1 MRYATEERPAKTQTT
16 SSPTTTDLSR
26 GARVEP
32 LDGLRTVAIAFV
44 VFYHLHVPFFGGGFI
59 GVNIFFAL
67 SGYLITSI
75 LLRERASTGRIQ
87 LGRFWLRRII
97 RLYPVLIAVVVVVVF
112 LWSTIAVYSKSNV
125 DSWFDAA
132 LALSYVGNIA
142 RWIWHSSMGPL
153 APTWSLAME
162 EQFYLVWPPLLA
174 ALLAKRA
181 RHIGMILVA
190 SLLVVGSAVASWLM
204 YRTPGGGATPD
215 IYFSP
220 VLNVGPLLTG
230 AILALLLRW
239 PRVRARLAG
248 RTGTWL
254 AGTGAAFLVA
264 VELWMPSD
272 WTRQS
277 EVFGIILPLVGVA
290 SAMLIG
296 GLVTRRTVAARAL
309 ALRPVAWFGR
319 NASYSL
325 YLWHVPIIALI
336 LPLVPG
342 PAGVIAAI
350 AASVLVAIASH
361 YAIERPFARLRSGL
375 EPRLVGGRR
384 PGPTR
389 EVRHIDPLASREGRY
404 ASPQGGISR

>member
-1 MRYATEERPAKTQTT
+1 MRYASQQRPAEIQ
-16 SSPTTTDLSR
+16 TTTDPSR
-26 GARVEP
+26 VARVEP

-44 VFYHLHVPFFGGGFI
+44 VLYHLHVPFFGGGFI
-59 GVNIFFAL
+59 GVTVFFAL

-75 LLRERASTGRIQ
+75 LLRERESTGRIR
-87 LGRFWLRRII
+87 LRRFWLRRII
-97 RLYPVLIAVVVVVVF
+97 RLYPVLIAVVIVVVL
-112 LWSTIAVYSKSNV
+112 LWSTIAVYNKSNV

-142 RWIWHSSMGPL
+142 RWIWHRSMGPL

-162 EQFYLVWPPLLA
+162 EQFYLIWPPLLA

-181 RHIGMILVA
+181 RQIGIIVVA
-190 SLLVVGSAVASWLM
+190 ALLVVGSAVASWLM

-230 AILALLLRW
+230 AILALLLRS
-239 PRVRARLAG
+239 PRVRARFAG
-248 RTGTWL
+248 QTGAWL
-254 AGTGAAFLVA
+254 AVTGGAFLVA
-264 VELWMPSD
+264 IEIWMPTG
-272 WTRQS
+272 WTGQS
-277 EVFGIILPLVGVA
+277 AVFGVILPLAGVA

-296 GLVTRRTVAARAL
+296 GLVARRSLAARAL

-342 PAGVIAAI
+342 PAGVVAAI
-350 AASVLVAIASH
+350 AASSLVAIASH
-361 YAIERPFARLRSGL
+361 FAIEKPFARLKTRL
-375 EPRLVGGRR
+375 EPRRENAESGEALVGEPLLDELLGDELVDGLLVEHGSGR
-384 PGPTR
+384 
-389 EVRHIDPLASREGRY
+389 S
-404 ASPQGGISR
+404 

>member
-1 MRYATEERPAKTQTT
+1 MRYAIQEQPTRTQTT
-16 SSPTTTDLSR
+16 SPSH
-26 GARVEP
+26 GARIEP

-44 VFYHLHVPFFGGGFI
+44 VLYHLHVPFFGGGFI

-75 LLRERASTGRIQ
+75 LLRERKSTGRIQ

-142 RWIWHSSMGPL
+142 RWIWHRSMGPL
-153 APTWSLAME
+153 APTWSLGME
-162 EQFYLVWPPLLA
+162 EQFYLIWPPLLA

-181 RHIGMILVA
+181 RRMAIILVA

-230 AILALLLRW
+230 AILALLLRS
-239 PRVRARLAG
+239 PRVRTRLAG

-254 AGTGAAFLVA
+254 AGIGAAFLVA

-272 WTRQS
+272 WTSQS
-277 EVFGIILPLVGVA
+277 VVFGIILPLVGVA

-296 GLVTRRTVAARAL
+296 GLVSRRSVAARVL

-319 NASYSL
+319 NTSYSL
-325 YLWHVPIIALI
+325 YLWHVPVIALI

-342 PAGVIAAI
+342 PAGVVAAI
-350 AASVLVAIASH
+350 AASMLVAIASH
-361 YAIERPFARLRSGL
+361 YAIERPFARLKKRL
-375 EPRLVGGRR
+375 EPRLFGRLR
-384 PGPTR
+384 ASPSP
-389 EVRHIDPLASREGRY
+389 EVSQIDPLASQESRF
-404 ASPQGGISR
+404 ASPQAELASR

>member
-361 YAIERPFARLRSGL
+361 YAIERPFARLKNRL

-389 EVRHIDPLASREGRY
+389 EVRHIDPLAFREGRY

>member
-1 MRYATEERPAKTQTT
+1 MRYAIQEQPTQTQTT
-16 SSPTTTDLSR
+16 SPSP
-26 GARVEP
+26 GARIEP
-32 LDGLRTVAIAFV
+32 LDGLRTIAIAFV
-44 VFYHLHVPFFGGGFI
+44 VLYHLHVPFFGGGFI

-75 LLRERASTGRIQ
+75 LLRERKSTGRIQ

-142 RWIWHSSMGPL
+142 RWIWHRSMGPL
-153 APTWSLAME
+153 APTWSLGME
-162 EQFYLVWPPLLA
+162 EQFYLIWPPLLA
-174 ALLAKRA
+174 VLLAKRA
-181 RHIGMILVA
+181 RRTGIILVA
-190 SLLVVGSAVASWLM
+190 SLLVVGSAVASWLI
-204 YRTPGGGATPD
+204 YRTPGAGATPD

-230 AILALLLRW
+230 AILAMLLRS
-239 PRVRARLAG
+239 PRVRTRLAG
-248 RTGTWL
+248 RSGTWL
-254 AGTGAAFLVA
+254 AGIGAAFLVA

-272 WTRQS
+272 WTKQS
-277 EVFGIILPLVGVA
+277 AVFGIILPLVGVA

-296 GLVTRRTVAARAL
+296 GLVSRRTVAARVL

-325 YLWHVPIIALI
+325 YLWHVPVIALI

-342 PAGVIAAI
+342 PIGVVAAI
-350 AASVLVAIASH
+350 AASVLVATASH
-361 YAIERPFARLRSGL
+361 YAIERPFARLKRRL
-375 EPRLVGGRR
+375 EPRLVGRLR
-384 PGPTR
+384 PSPSP
-389 EVRHIDPLASREGRY
+389 EVSQIGPLASRESRY
-404 ASPQGGISR
+404 ASPQAELTSR